1 MFKILP
7 NTKLLIAFG
16 ILATTSATFSL
27 MFAHNAQELALSMA
41 TVGPLGYSLLN
52 LTAILSLWE
61 WVGPQRRGLATG
73 LVSMVRVIAVS
84 VVLVFEMT
92 LLNNK
97 GVVVSKEGLF
107 SRQIFERFKLFIWIC
122 GGT

>member
-1 MFKILP
+1 
-7 NTKLLIAFG
+7 
-16 ILATTSATFSL
+16 
-27 MFAHNAQELALSMA
+27 
-41 TVGPLGYSLLN
+41 
-52 LTAILSLWE
+52 
-61 WVGPQRRGLATG
+61 
-73 LVSMVRVIAVS
+73 MVRVIAVS

-107 SRQIFERFKLFIWIC
+107 PRQIFERFKLFIWIC